1 MECKQ
6 NKSYIYNEETFLCI
20 VFISRCFL
28 PPSFGLDDI
37 PFKYVQEERRGTVS
51 IIISSGT
58 GDHPDVTQEM
68 RENWHRNI
76 YFSVFQK
83 ISKYSIFHMLFL
95 NQVFNCHCLDWRL
108 ERARIFFYTFM
119 FFIYLKNIFH
129 AFSYLYN
136 SVLYFL
142 SYLSLAD

>member
-1 MECKQ
+1 MQHTCYESNNLYLISPREHDNSYVRIHTKVTYSWSA
-6 NKSYIYNEETFLCI
+6 NKIKPYIYNEETFLCI

-95 NQVFNCHCLDWRL
+95 NQVFNCHCLD
-108 ERARIFFYTFM
+108 
-119 FFIYLKNIFH
+119 
-129 AFSYLYN
+129 
-136 SVLYFL
+136 
-142 SYLSLAD
+142 

>member
-6 NKSYIYNEETFLCI
+6 NKTIYITKRHFCVLSSFHGIFFPFLWSWRHSFQICAGREKGDCFYNYILRDRRPSRRDARNVWKLAQKYIFFCFPKDFQILNISYV
-20 VFISRCFL
+20 VFKSSFQLSL
-28 PPSFGLDDI
+28 PWLTTG
-37 PFKYVQEERRGTVS
+37 EGT
-51 IIISSGT
+51 
-58 GDHPDVTQEM
+58 
-68 RENWHRNI
+68 N
-76 YFSVFQK
+76 
-83 ISKYSIFHMLFL
+83 
-95 NQVFNCHCLDWRL
+95 
-108 ERARIFFYTFM
+108 FFYTFM